1 MEIKKLRAAVSLIRQ
16 DIFGD
21 IAMGQFEMF
30 LFIADHEGVTQ
41 PELIEVLGMSQ
52 GAVSRNCAK
61 LSSKLVRV
69 KSNDSSS
76 GYDEEDRGY
85 DLIEQRQ
92 DEIDSRRKA
101 LFLTKLGKSVVEKLR
116 EI

>member
-1 MEIKKLRAAVSLIRQ
+1 MKIKKLRNAIEFIRGA
-16 DIFGD
+16 IFND
-21 IAMGQFEMF
+21 IAIGQLDMF
-30 LFIADHEGVTQ
+30 LYVAEHEGATQ
-41 PELIEVLGMSQ
+41 PEISYALEMSQ

-61 LSSKLVRV
+61 LSSKIVRV
-69 KSNDSSS
+69 KSNASSN

>member
-52 GAVSRNCAK
+52 GAISRNCAK
-61 LSSKLVRV
+61 LSSKIVRM
-69 KSNDSSS
+69 KSGDSSS
-76 GYDEEDRGY
+76 GFYEEDRGY

-101 LFLTKLGKSVVEKLR
+101 LFLTELGKLVVEKLR